1 MPEAARPPAVVAAEH
16 APAVALAESEVAEQ
30 LSPLAPL
37 TTPERF
43 KTLVHEMALGWLRP
57 DLPQQTFEHLKRK
70 YAHLPAVAHGAAGR
84 NCTPGSGAGDPQP
97 SEGNRQREGH
107 EESRSSDFGSRQ
119 ERAGEQGP
127 VPAPGFGATLYE
139 LLWQQPLPD
148 GTLWTLRYFEE
159 ERMERRRTDLGAT
172 REARLRPAYDSL
184 YPEITP
190 EVWEPA
196 ATTADRVLAR
206 RLEEGTGVALM
217 RDRALS
223 PEHFEFRGRGE
234 KADPRRPKRVTDP
247 AG

>member
-16 APAVALAESEVAEQ
+16 APAVALAESEIAEQ
-30 LSPLAPL
+30 LAPLAPL

-43 KTLVHEMALGWLRP
+43 KTLVHEMALDWLRP

-97 SEGNRQREGH
+97 SEGNIEGEAH
-107 EESRSSDFGSRQ
+107 EESRSSDFGSRP
-119 ERAGEQGP
+119 ERAGE
-127 VPAPGFGATLYE
+127 
-139 LLWQQPLPD
+139 
-148 GTLWTLRYFEE
+148 LWTLRCFEE
-159 ERMERRRTDLGAT
+159 ETMERGRTDQGAN
-172 REARLRPAYDSL
+172 REARLRPAYDNL
-184 YPEITP
+184 YPGITP

-206 RLEEGTGVALM
+206 RLEEGTAVALM

-234 KADPRRPKRVTDP
+234 KADPRRPKRATDSVGLDSP
-247 AG
+247 SPD